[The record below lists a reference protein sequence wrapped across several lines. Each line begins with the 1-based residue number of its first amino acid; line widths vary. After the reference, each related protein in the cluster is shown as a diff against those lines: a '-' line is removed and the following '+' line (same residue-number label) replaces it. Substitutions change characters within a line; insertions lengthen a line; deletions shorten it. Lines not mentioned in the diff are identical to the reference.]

1 MAGKIIRTVAV
12 RVRADVSDF
21 EKNMQKTQ
29 KVMTGVAN
37 KMKSIGKTMST
48 TITLPI
54 IAVATASTK
63 MAMSHQNSMKQI
75 ENNLGSS
82 SKAVND
88 WVNNNAKAFNMAKV
102 DASQFAATYSN
113 LLGGFLN
120 DAQNADFT
128 KALLQQSSVIANKTG
143 RTVDDVME
151 RIRSGLLGNTESIED
166 LGVNVNV
173 ALLQTTD
180 AFKKIAGNKSWDKL
194 SFQAQQQIR
203 LFAILEQSINKYG
216 TTIEQNATSKLQGNI
231 AKMKDLGLTIGQKLL
246 PFVVK
251 LLDWGNKML
260 DWLTNLDPQ
269 VQNTIMVVAGLA
281 AAAGP
286 LLVVVGSLVGSFG
299 ALAPVVAAVTTPVGA
314 VIAVVAA
321 LTAGM
326 VVLYNKN
333 SQFRDSV
340 NTTWNNIQSVIQ
352 AVVSNI
358 GKSFDNLGIDF
369 DKVASKMINAVNNI
383 MSRISL
389 ASTAI
394 RQFTEGNWQEGLE
407 NWRRANNIFADVT
420 HQGSSM
426 RMHGGGGGSFG
437 SAYSSG
443 GKMYA
448 DLEKAKL
455 AAKGTQQTALSTDWL
470 NKAID
475 GLKDFGDSGT
485 ETYDKLKSSVDSFVD
500 SLKNQT
506 DAYMNFVGVF
516 ESANNSMAI
525 SGERWLNRLK
535 GQLKATQTYQQSMA
549 FLQGKAQSGVISNQL
564 LSQLQ
569 SMGVGG
575 AGQLQQL
582 TKMSDSQLQQAS
594 GLYGQRLGISQD
606 MAYNDVMR
614 SRNADKAAN
623 QIIIQI
629 TGNTLVADDDAITDK
644 MAAQIAKKLKAQGV
658 V

>member
-1 MAGKIIRTVAV
+1 MAGKVIRTVAV
-12 RVRADVSDF
+12 KVRADVSDF
-21 EKNMQKTQ
+21 EKNFKKIQ
-29 KVMTGVAN
+29 KVTTDVSN
-37 KMKSIGKTMST
+37 KMKSIGSGMTKA
-48 TITLPI
+48 ITAPMAA
-54 IAVATASTK
+54 IATVTTK
-63 MAMSHQNSMKQI
+63 MAMSYQNSTKQI
-75 ENNLGSS
+75 ENNLKSS
-82 SKAVND
+82 SKSVND
-88 WVNNNAKAFNMAKV
+88 WVNNNARAFNMAKV
-102 DASQFAATYSN
+102 DASQYAAVYSN
-113 LLGGFLN
+113 LLSGFLSDN
-120 DAQNADFT
+120 QNADFT

-203 LFAILEQSINKYG
+203 LFAILEQSMKKYG

-231 AKMKDLGLTIGQKLL
+231 AKMKDLGLAIGQKLL

-251 LLDWGNKML
+251 LLDYGNRML
-260 DWLTNLDPQ
+260 DWLNNLDPQ
-269 VQNTIMVVAGLA
+269 MQNTILVVAGLA

-286 LLVVVGSLVGSFG
+286 LLIVAGSLVSSFA
-299 ALAPVVAAVTTPVGA
+299 ALAPVIAAIGGPVAI
-314 VIAVVAA
+314 VIASI
-321 LTAGM
+321 TAITGAM

-333 SQFRDSV
+333 AEFQNSV
-340 NTTWNNIQSVIQ
+340 NTVWSNVQSIVQTVAGNI
-352 AVVSNI
+352 
-358 GKSFDNLGIDF
+358 KSILSNLGIDF
-369 DKVASKMINAVNNI
+369 DSVMQVMTSAVNNV
-383 MSRISL
+383 MSRIAL

-394 RQFTEGNWQEGLE
+394 RQMTEGNIWEGLQ
-407 NWRRANNIFADVT
+407 NLGRANNWLVGLDPSTVNKN
-420 HQGSSM
+420 G
-426 RMHGGGGGSFG
+426 HGGGGGSFG
-437 SAYSSG
+437 SPNV
-443 GKMYA
+443 
-448 DLEKAKL
+448 
-455 AAKGTQQTALSTDWL
+455 AKGTQQSAALSTDWL
-470 NKAID
+470 KKSMD
-475 GLKDFGDSGT
+475 GLKDFGSKGV

-500 SLKNQT
+500 SLRNQT

-516 ESANNSMAI
+516 ESANRDMAI
-525 SGERWLNRLK
+525 SGERWLSRLK
-535 GQLKATQTYQQSMA
+535 GQLKATQTYQSSMA
-549 FLQGKAQSGVISNQL
+549 FLQGKAQKGIISNQL

-569 SMGVGG
+569 SMGPSG
-575 AGQLQQL
+575 AAQLQQL
-582 TKMSDSQLQQAS
+582 TKMTDAQLRQAS

-629 TGNTLVADDDAITDK
+629 TGNTLVADNDAITDK